1 MVTLDEMGKRA
12 KKAARLLA
20 QVKDAQKN
28 SFLGH
33 LANALQEQSARI
45 LGANQEDIE
54 AGRKAGMSE
63 ALLDRLLLTDKRIA
77 GMAADLLTLTH
88 MPDPVGQV
96 FEQRIM
102 ENGLKLRRQRVPLG
116 VMAAIYEARPNV
128 TSDISGLGIKSGNA
142 VILRGGKETIH
153 SNQSLVEI
161 IQESISACGLP
172 ENAVQ
177 FINDPDRSLVN
188 QLVKMDAYIDILIPR
203 GGSHLQDFCKRE
215 ATMPVML
222 GGIGICH
229 LFVDE
234 SADLTRSADV
244 IFNAKV
250 QRPSVCNALD
260 TILVHHKIAKE
271 FLPAVIKKLRPAGVT
286 FRLDPAAQAILGL
299 DAGQGLA
306 AAGAGDFD
314 REWLALVLGIKVVNG
329 LEEAMEHIWEHSTF
343 HSDGILTENLANAQR
358 FVAEIDSAAVLV
370 NASTRFTDGSQFGL
384 GGEVAISTQRVHARG
399 PIGLEG
405 LTTYKWIVEG
415 DYSVRP

>member
-1 MVTLDEMGKRA
+1 
-12 KKAARLLA
+12 
-20 QVKDAQKN
+20 
-28 SFLGH
+28 
-33 LANALQEQSARI
+33 
-45 LGANQEDIE
+45 
-54 AGRKAGMSE
+54 
-63 ALLDRLLLTDKRIA
+63 
-77 GMAADLLTLTH
+77 
-88 MPDPVGQV
+88 
-96 FEQRIM
+96 M